1 MINCIAFMYVEYTI
15 YRVSQQ
21 TWKSKSRIWNCLRKW
36 FSLVIHT
43 QKPVIRIIFSN
54 AWVKFICCPVC
65 HPWPYYENITGTT
78 YVLSC
83 PSSLFILRKYYRHN
97 IYADLSVTT
106 DHITKILQAQHI
118 CCPVRH
124 HWSYYENTIGTKYA
138 VLSVTTDH
146 ITKIQQ
152 AQHICFPVRYHWSYY
167 ENTIGTTYNFLSF
180 SQNIL

>member
-1 MINCIAFMYVEYTI
+1 MIICIAFMYVEYTI

-21 TWKSKSRIWNCLRKW
+21 TWKSKRRIWNCLRKW

-43 QKPVIRIIFSN
+43 QKPVIRIIFWN

-65 HPWPYYENITGTT
+65 HHWPYYENITGTT

-97 IYADLSVTT
+97 IYAVLSVTT

-124 HWSYYENTIGTKYA
+124 HWSYYENTT
-138 VLSVTTDH
+138 
-146 ITKIQQ
+146 
-152 AQHICFPVRYHWSYY
+152 
-167 ENTIGTTYNFLSF
+167 GTTYNFLSF
-180 SQNIL
+180 SQKIL